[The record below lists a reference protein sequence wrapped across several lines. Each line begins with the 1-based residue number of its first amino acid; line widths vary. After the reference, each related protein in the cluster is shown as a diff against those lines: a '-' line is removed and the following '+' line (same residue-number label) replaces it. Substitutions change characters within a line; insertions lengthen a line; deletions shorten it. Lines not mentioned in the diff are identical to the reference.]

1 MKNRWT
7 HAYDMKPYHGKFPH
21 RIEAVLDT
29 GATISLGLVECWCE
43 EIVKEAKPPSR
54 GGEGSK

>member
-54 GGEGSK
+54 GA